1 MKTFRR
7 ILSYARPF
15 GHFLP
20 EYILWAI
27 LAVVFGVFNFS
38 LLIPLLNVLFG
49 NVKVPENLEM
59 PDFQLNVQYL
69 VGVFNF
75 YMYGLI
81 KTRGLDFALYFICA
95 IIFCFIL
102 LANTFKY
109 LSQRVN
115 TRMRVTLLKNIRS
128 HIFKKYSE
136 LPVAYLNNQR
146 KGNLINLIGNDLQEI
161 EFYILQSLESLFRD
175 PLLIIGFFIFLF
187 TISKTLTFFTLIYLP
202 VSGLIINAISRR
214 LKSGDGLKL
223 LGNITALTEETL
235 SGLRVVKIFNAEKFV
250 QNKFEV
256 LNTDFRNYL
265 KNWLN
270 KREMASPAS
279 EIMGVL
285 SAIGIIVYGG
295 HLVLSRDSGL
305 NASQFITY
313 IIIFSQIL
321 SPAKTMANS
330 ISYLQRGL
338 AAGNRIFE
346 ILDTEII
353 IEEKENPVRLE
364 KLQEEIRFDN
374 VSFSYGERQVLSG
387 VSFSVPRGRTLALVG
402 PSGGGKSTMLDLLV
416 RFYDAGSGSIS
427 IDGTDIKDL
436 KISDLRHLFGMVGQD
451 TILFNDSIFNNIAF
465 GKENATQELVE
476 RAARIANAHE
486 FIIKTEA
493 GYDTRIG
500 DRGMKLS
507 GGQRQR
513 LAIARAVF
521 RDPQILLLDEATS
534 ALDTESEK
542 QVQEAIANLMLG
554 RTSIVIAHR
563 LSTIQNAD
571 EILVLD
577 KGKIVESGTH
587 ESLLALGGM
596 YKRLVDH
603 QSL

>member
-1 MKTFRR
+1 
-7 ILSYARPF
+7 
-15 GHFLP
+15 
-20 EYILWAI
+20 
-27 LAVVFGVFNFS
+27 
-38 LLIPLLNVLFG
+38 
-49 NVKVPENLEM
+49 
-59 PDFQLNVQYL
+59 
-69 VGVFNF
+69 
-75 YMYGLI
+75 
-81 KTRGLDFALYFICA
+81 
-95 IIFCFIL
+95 
-102 LANTFKY
+102 
-109 LSQRVN
+109 
-115 TRMRVTLLKNIRS
+115 MRVTLLKNIRS

-353 IEEKENPVRLE
+353 IEEKPNPVRME

-542 QVQEAIANLMLG
+542 LVQEAIANLMLG

>member
-7 ILSYARPF
+7 ILGYARPF
-15 GHFLP
+15 SRFLP
-20 EYILWAI
+20 EYMLWAL

-49 NVKVPENLEM
+49 NVEVPQNLEK
-59 PDFQLNVQYL
+59 PAFQLNIQYV
-69 VGVFNF
+69 VGLFN
-75 YMYGLI
+75 YHMYGLI
-81 KTRGLDFALYFICA
+81 KNRGMEFALYFICA

-109 LSQRVN
+109 MAQRVN
-115 TRMRVTLLKNIRS
+115 TRMRVTLLKNLRS
-128 HIFKKYSE
+128 HIFRKYSE

-161 EFYILQSLESLFRD
+161 EFFILQSLESLFRD

-187 TISKTLTFFTLIYLP
+187 SISKTLTLFTLIYLP
-202 VSGLIINAISRR
+202 LSGLIINAISRR

-223 LGNITALTEETL
+223 LGSITSLTEETL

-250 QNKFEV
+250 QNKFEA
-256 LNTDFRNYL
+256 LNTEFRNYL

-279 EIMGVL
+279 EILGVL
-285 SAIGIIVYGG
+285 SAIGIILYGG
-295 HLVLSRDSGL
+295 HLVLSGDTGL

-353 IEEKENPVRLE
+353 IEEKQNPVRIE
-364 KLQEEIRFDN
+364 KLQEEIRFDK
-374 VSFSYGERQVLSG
+374 VSFSYGDRRVLNEL
-387 VSFSVPRGRTLALVG
+387 SFSVQRGRTLALVG
-402 PSGGGKSTMLDLLV
+402 PSGGGKSTLLDLLV
-416 RFYDAGSGSIS
+416 RFYDAESGCIS
-427 IDGTDIKDL
+427 IDGFDIKDL

-451 TILFNDSIFNNIAF
+451 TILFNDSIFQNIAF
-465 GKENATQELVE
+465 GKENATQEMVE

-486 FIIKTEA
+486 FIIKTEEA
-493 GYDTRIG
+493 YQTRIG

-542 QVQEAIANLMLG
+542 LVQEAISNLMVG

-571 EILVLD
+571 KILVLD
-577 KGKIVESGTH
+577 KGEIVESGTH
-587 ESLLALGGM
+587 ESLLARGGM